1 MGLFIQQMGAV
12 VTALD
17 QRMKKLERLTEQR
30 VTINSKQAKAL
41 QKRVQARSAVL
52 CEKHGFSYAE
62 DGEAFRRAIWRDLKA
77 QYAIDD
83 IHDLPAAYFAL
94 AGTFIDGWRCVPGAA
109 GNPRFL
115 WAGWLTISSDCATPK
130 NDARRIARPPQ
141 PRKRHKKGRCEHA
154 SCARRLK

>member
-52 CEKHGFSYAE
+52 CEKHGFS
-62 DGEAFRRAIWRDLKA
+62 
-77 QYAIDD
+77 
-83 IHDLPAAYFAL
+83 
-94 AGTFIDGWRCVPGAA
+94 
-109 GNPRFL
+109 
-115 WAGWLTISSDCATPK
+115 
-130 NDARRIARPPQ
+130 
-141 PRKRHKKGRCEHA
+141 
-154 SCARRLK
+154 

>member
-17 QRMKKLERLTEQR
+17 QRMKKLEKLTEQR

-62 DGEAFRRAIWRDLKA
+62 DGEAFRRTIWRDLKA

-94 AGTFIDGWRCVPGAA
+94 AGTFIDGW
-109 GNPRFL
+109 
-115 WAGWLTISSDCATPK
+115 SSFQTVRK
-130 NDARRIARPPQ
+130 VRARR
-141 PRKRHKKGRCEHA
+141 GG
-154 SCARRLK
+154 